1 MCTITVLFSLEEYYE
16 EIVSSFEEFS
26 YVEGCI
32 TKS

>member
-1 MCTITVLFSLEEYYE
+1 LEEYYE